1 MVFLVL
7 TAGKD
12 SVQSP
17 QSYFGGFFK
26 QLTGK
31 WIGTAAAGSLYGAL
45 TISRCG
51 DSFLT
56 TQGKVLWFNM
66 NEEHKNILLCL
77 RHGSTLWMSVRLE
90 EQSTNRRDVHTRMV
104 FSKSHAIAGMRHL
117 QKVL

>member
-1 MVFLVL
+1 MRVVFLVL

-66 NEEHKNILLCL
+66 NEEHKKYSSLFEAWKYLMDEC
-77 RHGSTLWMSVRLE
+77 
-90 EQSTNRRDVHTRMV
+90 
-104 FSKSHAIAGMRHL
+104 KA
-117 QKVL
+117 